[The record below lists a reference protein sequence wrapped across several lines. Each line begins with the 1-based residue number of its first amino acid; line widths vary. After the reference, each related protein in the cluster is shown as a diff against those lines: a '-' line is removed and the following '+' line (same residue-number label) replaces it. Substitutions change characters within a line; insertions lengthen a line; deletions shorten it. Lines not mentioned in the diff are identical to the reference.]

1 LLDFRGFTRGLF
13 IIFKFVKRLIL
24 KFEIKTMIKKSISI
38 FFLFFLITNISFS
51 QKLEL
56 GLKGGTNFAT
66 QKLSNI
72 TGVESITG
80 YHLGGF
86 LYFKLPILFG
96 IQVEGQYST
105 QGSEFQVNQ
114 IINKNNLSYINVPI
128 LIRNDFGP
136 FNFHFGPQFGI
147 LTDAGITINGV
158 KNSVKNQILNRDF
171 SFVAGVAIRLPAN
184 FGLSLRYVKGLRN
197 ISDNN
202 ILNNETKN
210 TMFQLSI
217 KYSLIQWGIKKKK

>member
-1 LLDFRGFTRGLF
+1 
-13 IIFKFVKRLIL
+13 
-24 KFEIKTMIKKSISI
+24 MIKKSISI
-38 FFLFFLITNISFS
+38 FFLLFLILNSSFS

-72 TGVESITG
+72 TGVESVTG
-80 YHLGGF
+80 YHIGGY

-105 QGSEFQVNQ
+105 QGSEFQVGQ
-114 IINKNNLSYINVPI
+114 IINKNNLRYINVPI

-147 LTDAGITINGV
+147 LTDAINL
-158 KNSVKNQILNRDF
+158 NSVKSSIKDQFLGRDF
-171 SFVAGVAIRLPAN
+171 SIIAGLGVRLPAN
-184 FGLSLRYVKGLRN
+184 LGISLRYIKGLKN
-197 ISDNN
+197 ISDPN
-202 ILNNETKN
+202 ISNIDTKN
-210 TMFQLSI
+210 TMFQLSL
-217 KYSLIQWGIKKKK
+217 KYSLIKWGIKKKKK

>member
-1 LLDFRGFTRGLF
+1 
-13 IIFKFVKRLIL
+13 
-24 KFEIKTMIKKSISI
+24 MIKKSISI
-38 FFLFFLITNISFS
+38 FFLLFLILNSSFS

-72 TGVESITG
+72 TGVESVTG
-80 YHLGGF
+80 YHIGGY

-105 QGSEFQVNQ
+105 QGSEFQVGQ
-114 IINKNNLSYINVPI
+114 IINKNNLRYINVPI

-147 LTDAGITINGV
+147 LTDAINL
-158 KNSVKNQILNRDF
+158 NSVKSSIKDQFLGRDF
-171 SFVAGVAIRLPAN
+171 SIVAGLAVRLPAN
-184 FGLSLRYVKGLRN
+184 LGISLRYVKGLKN
-197 ISDNN
+197 ITDPTISNVD
-202 ILNNETKN
+202 TKN
-210 TMFQLSI
+210 TMFQLSL

>member
-1 LLDFRGFTRGLF
+1 
-13 IIFKFVKRLIL
+13 
-24 KFEIKTMIKKSISI
+24 MIKKSISI
-38 FFLFFLITNISFS
+38 FFLLFLILNSSFS

-72 TGVESITG
+72 TGVESVTG
-80 YHLGGF
+80 YHIGGY

-105 QGSEFQVNQ
+105 QGSEFQVGQ
-114 IINKNNLSYINVPI
+114 IINKNNLRYINVPI

-147 LTDAGITINGV
+147 LTDAINL
-158 KNSVKNQILNRDF
+158 NSVKSSIKDQFLGRDF
-171 SFVAGVAIRLPAN
+171 SIVAGLGVRLPAN
-184 FGLSLRYVKGLRN
+184 LGISLRYIKGLKN
-197 ISDNN
+197 ISDPN
-202 ILNNETKN
+202 ISNIDTKN
-210 TMFQLSI
+210 TMFQLSL

>member
-1 LLDFRGFTRGLF
+1 
-13 IIFKFVKRLIL
+13 
-24 KFEIKTMIKKSISI
+24 MIKKAITI
-38 FFLFFLITNISFS
+38 FFLFFLLSNISYS

-66 QKLSNI
+66 QKLNGIS
-72 TGVESITG
+72 GVESITG
-80 YHLGGF
+80 YHIGGF

-105 QGSEFQVNQ
+105 QGSEFQINQ
-114 IINKNNLSYINVPI
+114 VINKNNLRYINIPI

-147 LTDAGITINGV
+147 LTDAFSLKGV
-158 KNSVKNQILNRDF
+158 KNSIKVQFLGRDF
-171 SFVAGVAIRLPAN
+171 SIVVGIAVRLPAN
-184 FGLSLRYVKGLRN
+184 LGLSLRYVRGLRN

-202 ILNNETKN
+202 LLNNETKN
-210 TMFQLSI
+210 TMFQLSL
-217 KYSLIQWGIKKKK
+217 KYSLIQWGIKKNKK

>member
-1 LLDFRGFTRGLF
+1 
-13 IIFKFVKRLIL
+13 
-24 KFEIKTMIKKSISI
+24 MIKKSISI
-38 FFLFFLITNISFS
+38 FFLLFLILNSSFS

-56 GLKGGTNFAT
+56 GIKGGTNFAT

-72 TGVESITG
+72 TGVESVTG
-80 YHLGGF
+80 YHIGGY

-105 QGSEFQVNQ
+105 QGSEFQVGQ
-114 IINKNNLSYINVPI
+114 IINKNNLRYINVPI

-147 LTDAGITINGV
+147 LTDAINL
-158 KNSVKNQILNRDF
+158 NSVKSSIKDQFLGRDF
-171 SFVAGVAIRLPAN
+171 SIVAGLAVRLPAN
-184 FGLSLRYVKGLRN
+184 LGISLRYVKGLKNITDPN
-197 ISDNN
+197 ISNVD
-202 ILNNETKN
+202 TKN
-210 TMFQLSI
+210 TMFQLSL

>member
-1 LLDFRGFTRGLF
+1 
-13 IIFKFVKRLIL
+13 
-24 KFEIKTMIKKSISI
+24 MIKKSISI
-38 FFLFFLITNISFS
+38 FFLLFLILNSSFS

-72 TGVESITG
+72 TGVESVTG
-80 YHLGGF
+80 YHIGGF

-147 LTDAGITINGV
+147 LTDAINL
-158 KNSVKNQILNRDF
+158 NSVKSSIKDQFLGRDF
-171 SFVAGVAIRLPAN
+171 SIVAGLAVRLPAN
-184 FGLSLRYVKGLRN
+184 LGISLRYVKGLKNITDPN
-197 ISDNN
+197 ISNVD
-202 ILNNETKN
+202 TKN
-210 TMFQLSI
+210 TMFQLSL

>member
-1 LLDFRGFTRGLF
+1 
-13 IIFKFVKRLIL
+13 
-24 KFEIKTMIKKSISI
+24 MIKKAITI
-38 FFLFFLITNISFS
+38 FFLFFLLSNISYS

-66 QKLSNI
+66 QKLNGIS
-72 TGVESITG
+72 GVESITG
-80 YHLGGF
+80 YHIGGF

-105 QGSEFQVNQ
+105 QGSEFQINQ
-114 IINKNNLSYINVPI
+114 VINKNNLRYINIPI

-147 LTDAGITINGV
+147 LTDAFSLKGV
-158 KNSVKNQILNRDF
+158 KNSIKDQFLGRDF
-171 SFVAGVAIRLPAN
+171 SIVVGIAVRLPVN
-184 FGLSLRYVKGLRN
+184 LGLSLRYVRGLRN

-202 ILNNETKN
+202 LLNNETKN
-210 TMFQLSI
+210 TMFQLSL
-217 KYSLIQWGIKKKK
+217 KYSLIQWGIKKNKK

>member
-1 LLDFRGFTRGLF
+1 
-13 IIFKFVKRLIL
+13 
-24 KFEIKTMIKKSISI
+24 MIKKSISI
-38 FFLFFLITNISFS
+38 FFLLFLILNSSFS

-72 TGVESITG
+72 TGVESVTG
-80 YHLGGF
+80 YHIGGY

-105 QGSEFQVNQ
+105 QGSEFQVGQ
-114 IINKNNLSYINVPI
+114 IINKNNLRYINVPI

-147 LTDAGITINGV
+147 LTDAINL
-158 KNSVKNQILNRDF
+158 NSVKSSIKDQFLGRDF
-171 SFVAGVAIRLPAN
+171 SIVAGLGVRLPAN
-184 FGLSLRYVKGLRN
+184 LGISLRYIKGFKN
-197 ISDNN
+197 ISDPN
-202 ILNNETKN
+202 ISNIDTKN
-210 TMFQLSI
+210 TMFQLSL
-217 KYSLIQWGIKKKK
+217 KYSLIKWGIKKKKK

>member
-1 LLDFRGFTRGLF
+1 
-13 IIFKFVKRLIL
+13 
-24 KFEIKTMIKKSISI
+24 MIKKSISI
-38 FFLFFLITNISFS
+38 FFLLFLILNSSFS

-72 TGVESITG
+72 TGVESVTG
-80 YHLGGF
+80 YHIGGF

-105 QGSEFQVNQ
+105 QGSEFQVGQ
-114 IINKNNLSYINVPI
+114 IINKNNLRYINVPI

-147 LTDAGITINGV
+147 LTDAINL
-158 KNSVKNQILNRDF
+158 NSVKSSIKDQFLGRDF
-171 SFVAGVAIRLPAN
+171 SIVAGLGVRLPAN
-184 FGLSLRYVKGLRN
+184 LGISLRYIKGLKN
-197 ISDNN
+197 ISDPN
-202 ILNNETKN
+202 ISNIDTKN
-210 TMFQLSI
+210 TMFQLSL
-217 KYSLIQWGIKKKK
+217 KYSLIKWGIKKKKK

>member
-1 LLDFRGFTRGLF
+1 
-13 IIFKFVKRLIL
+13 
-24 KFEIKTMIKKSISI
+24 MIKKAITI
-38 FFLFFLITNISFS
+38 FFLFFLLSNISYS

-66 QKLSNI
+66 QKLNGIS
-72 TGVESITG
+72 GVESITG
-80 YHLGGF
+80 YHIGGF

-105 QGSEFQVNQ
+105 QGSEFQINQ
-114 IINKNNLSYINVPI
+114 VINKNNLRYINIPI

-147 LTDAGITINGV
+147 LTDAFSLKGV
-158 KNSVKNQILNRDF
+158 KNSIKDQFLGRDF
-171 SFVAGVAIRLPAN
+171 SIVVGIAVRLPAN
-184 FGLSLRYVKGLRN
+184 LGLSLRYVRGLRN

-202 ILNNETKN
+202 LLNNETKN
-210 TMFQLSI
+210 TMFQLSL
-217 KYSLIQWGIKKKK
+217 KYSLIQWGIKKNKK

>member
-1 LLDFRGFTRGLF
+1 
-13 IIFKFVKRLIL
+13 
-24 KFEIKTMIKKSISI
+24 MIKKSISI
-38 FFLFFLITNISFS
+38 FFLLFLILNSSFS

-56 GLKGGTNFAT
+56 GIKGGTNFAT

-72 TGVESITG
+72 TGVESVTG
-80 YHLGGF
+80 YHIGGY

-105 QGSEFQVNQ
+105 QGSEFQVGQ
-114 IINKNNLSYINVPI
+114 IINKNNLRYINVPI

-147 LTDAGITINGV
+147 LTDAINL
-158 KNSVKNQILNRDF
+158 NSVKSSIKDQFLGRDF
-171 SFVAGVAIRLPAN
+171 SIVAGLGVRLPAN
-184 FGLSLRYVKGLRN
+184 LGISLRYIKGLKN
-197 ISDNN
+197 ISDPN
-202 ILNNETKN
+202 ISNIDTKN
-210 TMFQLSI
+210 TMFQLSL

>member
-1 LLDFRGFTRGLF
+1 
-13 IIFKFVKRLIL
+13 
-24 KFEIKTMIKKSISI
+24 MIKKSISI
-38 FFLFFLITNISFS
+38 FFLLFLILNSSFS

-72 TGVESITG
+72 TGVESVTG
-80 YHLGGF
+80 YHIGGY

-105 QGSEFQVNQ
+105 QGSEFQVGQ
-114 IINKNNLSYINVPI
+114 IINKNNLRYINVPI

-147 LTDAGITINGV
+147 LTDAINLNAV
-158 KNSVKNQILNRDF
+158 KSSIKDQFLGRDF
-171 SFVAGVAIRLPAN
+171 SIVAGLAVRLPAN
-184 FGLSLRYVKGLRN
+184 LGISLRYVKGLKNITDPN
-197 ISDNN
+197 ISNVD
-202 ILNNETKN
+202 TKN
-210 TMFQLSI
+210 TMFQLSL

>member
-1 LLDFRGFTRGLF
+1 
-13 IIFKFVKRLIL
+13 
-24 KFEIKTMIKKSISI
+24 MIKKSISI
-38 FFLFFLITNISFS
+38 FFLLFLILNISFS

-72 TGVESITG
+72 TGVESVTG
-80 YHLGGF
+80 YHIGGY

-105 QGSEFQVNQ
+105 QGSEFQVGQ
-114 IINKNNLSYINVPI
+114 IINKNNLRYINVPI

-147 LTDAGITINGV
+147 LTDAINL
-158 KNSVKNQILNRDF
+158 NSVESSIKDQFLGRDF
-171 SFVAGVAIRLPAN
+171 SIVAGLGVRLPAN
-184 FGLSLRYVKGLRN
+184 LGISLRYVKGLKNITDPN
-197 ISDNN
+197 ISNVD
-202 ILNNETKN
+202 TKN
-210 TMFQLSI
+210 TMFQLSL

>member
-1 LLDFRGFTRGLF
+1 
-13 IIFKFVKRLIL
+13 
-24 KFEIKTMIKKSISI
+24 MIKKAITI
-38 FFLFFLITNISFS
+38 FFLFFLLSNISYS

-66 QKLSNI
+66 QKLNGIS
-72 TGVESITG
+72 GVESITG
-80 YHLGGF
+80 YHIGGF

-105 QGSEFQVNQ
+105 QGSEFQINQ
-114 IINKNNLSYINVPI
+114 VINKNNLRYINIPI

-147 LTDAGITINGV
+147 LTDAFSLKGV
-158 KNSVKNQILNRDF
+158 KNSIKDQFLGRDL
-171 SFVAGVAIRLPAN
+171 SIVVGIAVILPAN
-184 FGLSLRYVKGLRN
+184 FGLSLRYVRGLRN

-202 ILNNETKN
+202 LLNNETKN
-210 TMFQLSI
+210 TMFQLSL
-217 KYSLIQWGIKKKK
+217 KYSLIQWGIKKNKK

>member
-1 LLDFRGFTRGLF
+1 
-13 IIFKFVKRLIL
+13 
-24 KFEIKTMIKKSISI
+24 MIKKSISI
-38 FFLFFLITNISFS
+38 FFLLFLILNSSFS

-72 TGVESITG
+72 TGVESVTG
-80 YHLGGF
+80 YHIGGY

-105 QGSEFQVNQ
+105 QGSEFQVGQ
-114 IINKNNLSYINVPI
+114 IINKNNLRYINVPI

-147 LTDAGITINGV
+147 LTDAINL
-158 KNSVKNQILNRDF
+158 NSVKSSIKDQFLGWDF
-171 SFVAGVAIRLPAN
+171 SIVAGLGVRLPAN
-184 FGLSLRYVKGLRN
+184 LGLSLRYIKGLKN
-197 ISDNN
+197 ISDTN
-202 ILNNETKN
+202 ISNIDTKN
-210 TMFQLSI
+210 TMFQLSL
-217 KYSLIQWGIKKKK
+217 KYSLIKWGIKKKKK

>member
-1 LLDFRGFTRGLF
+1 
-13 IIFKFVKRLIL
+13 
-24 KFEIKTMIKKSISI
+24 MIKKAITI
-38 FFLFFLITNISFS
+38 FFLFFLLSNISYS

-66 QKLSNI
+66 QKLNGIS
-72 TGVESITG
+72 GVESITG
-80 YHLGGF
+80 YHIGGF

-105 QGSEFQVNQ
+105 QGSEFQINQ
-114 IINKNNLSYINVPI
+114 VINKNNLRYINIPI

-147 LTDAGITINGV
+147 LTDAFSLKGV
-158 KNSVKNQILNRDF
+158 KNSIKDQFLGRDL
-171 SFVAGVAIRLPAN
+171 SIVVGIAVRLPAN
-184 FGLSLRYVKGLRN
+184 FGLSLRYVRGLRN
-197 ISDNN
+197 ITDNN

-210 TMFQLSI
+210 TMFQLSL
-217 KYSLIQWGIKKKK
+217 KYSLIQWGIKKNKK

>member
-1 LLDFRGFTRGLF
+1 
-13 IIFKFVKRLIL
+13 
-24 KFEIKTMIKKSISI
+24 MIKKSISI
-38 FFLFFLITNISFS
+38 FFLLFLILNSSFS

-56 GLKGGTNFAT
+56 GIKGGTNFAT

-72 TGVESITG
+72 TGVESVTG
-80 YHLGGF
+80 YHIGGF

-105 QGSEFQVNQ
+105 QGSEFQVGQ
-114 IINKNNLSYINVPI
+114 IINKNNLRYINVPI

-147 LTDAGITINGV
+147 LTDAINL
-158 KNSVKNQILNRDF
+158 NSVKSSIKDQFLGRDF
-171 SFVAGVAIRLPAN
+171 SIVAGLAVRLPAN
-184 FGLSLRYVKGLRN
+184 LGISLRYVKGLKNITDPN
-197 ISDNN
+197 ISNVD
-202 ILNNETKN
+202 TKN
-210 TMFQLSI
+210 TMFQLSL

>member
-1 LLDFRGFTRGLF
+1 
-13 IIFKFVKRLIL
+13 
-24 KFEIKTMIKKSISI
+24 MIKKAITI
-38 FFLFFLITNISFS
+38 FFLFFLLSNISYS

-66 QKLSNI
+66 QKLNGIS
-72 TGVESITG
+72 GVESITG
-80 YHLGGF
+80 YHIGGF

-105 QGSEFQVNQ
+105 QGSEFQINQ
-114 IINKNNLSYINVPI
+114 VINKNNLRYINIPI

-147 LTDAGITINGV
+147 LTDAFSLKGV
-158 KNSVKNQILNRDF
+158 KNSIKDQFLGRDF
-171 SFVAGVAIRLPAN
+171 SVVVGIAVRLPAN
-184 FGLSLRYVKGLRN
+184 LGLSIRYVRGLTN

-210 TMFQLSI
+210 TMFQLSL
-217 KYSLIQWGIKKKK
+217 KYSLIQWGIKKNKK

>member
-1 LLDFRGFTRGLF
+1 
-13 IIFKFVKRLIL
+13 
-24 KFEIKTMIKKSISI
+24 MIKKSISI
-38 FFLFFLITNISFS
+38 FFLLFLILNISFS

-72 TGVESITG
+72 TGVESVTG
-80 YHLGGF
+80 YHIGGF

-105 QGSEFQVNQ
+105 QGSEFQVGQ
-114 IINKNNLSYINVPI
+114 IINKNNLRYINVPI

-147 LTDAGITINGV
+147 LTDAINL
-158 KNSVKNQILNRDF
+158 NSVKSSIKDQFLGRDF
-171 SFVAGVAIRLPAN
+171 SIVAGLAVRLPAN
-184 FGLSLRYVKGLRN
+184 LGISLRYVKGLKNITDPN
-197 ISDNN
+197 ISNVD
-202 ILNNETKN
+202 TKN
-210 TMFQLSI
+210 TMFQLSL

>member
-1 LLDFRGFTRGLF
+1 
-13 IIFKFVKRLIL
+13 
-24 KFEIKTMIKKSISI
+24 MIKKSLS
-38 FFLFFLITNISFS
+38 LFFILFLSINISFS

-56 GLKGGTNFAT
+56 GVKAGPNFAT
-66 QKLSNI
+66 QKLNNI
-72 TGVESITG
+72 SGVESITG
-80 YHLGGF
+80 YHVGGY

-114 IINKNNLSYINVPI
+114 IINKNNFSYINVPI

-136 FNFHFGPQFGI
+136 INFHFGPQFGI
-147 LTDAGITINGV
+147 LTDAGLSVNGV
-158 KNSVKNQILNRDF
+158 TSSIKNQILNRDF

-184 FGLSLRYVKGLRN
+184 LGISLRYVKGLRN
-197 ISDNN
+197 ISDTN

-210 TMFQLSI
+210 TMFQFSL
-217 KYSLIQWGIKKKK
+217 KYSLIQWGIKKKKE

>member
-1 LLDFRGFTRGLF
+1 
-13 IIFKFVKRLIL
+13 
-24 KFEIKTMIKKSISI
+24 MIKKSISI
-38 FFLFFLITNISFS
+38 FFLLFLILNSSFS

-72 TGVESITG
+72 TGVESVTG
-80 YHLGGF
+80 YHIGGY

-105 QGSEFQVNQ
+105 QGSEFQVGQ
-114 IINKNNLSYINVPI
+114 IINKNNLRYINVPI

-147 LTDAGITINGV
+147 LTDAINL
-158 KNSVKNQILNRDF
+158 NSVKSSIKDQFLGRDF
-171 SFVAGVAIRLPAN
+171 SIVAGLAVRLPAN
-184 FGLSLRYVKGLRN
+184 LGISLRYVKGLKNITDPN
-197 ISDNN
+197 ISNVD
-202 ILNNETKN
+202 TKN
-210 TMFQLSI
+210 TMFQLSL

>member
-1 LLDFRGFTRGLF
+1 
-13 IIFKFVKRLIL
+13 
-24 KFEIKTMIKKSISI
+24 MIKKSISI
-38 FFLFFLITNISFS
+38 FFLLFLILNSSFS

-72 TGVESITG
+72 TGVESVTG
-80 YHLGGF
+80 YHIGGF

-105 QGSEFQVNQ
+105 QGSEFQVGQ
-114 IINKNNLSYINVPI
+114 IINKNNLRYINVPI

-147 LTDAGITINGV
+147 LTDAINL
-158 KNSVKNQILNRDF
+158 NSVKSSIKDQFLGRDF
-171 SFVAGVAIRLPAN
+171 SIVAGLGIRLPAN
-184 FGLSLRYVKGLRN
+184 LGLSLRYIKGLKN
-197 ISDNN
+197 ISDPN
-202 ILNNETKN
+202 ISNIDTKN
-210 TMFQLSI
+210 TMFQLSL
-217 KYSLIQWGIKKKK
+217 KYSLIKWGIKKKKK